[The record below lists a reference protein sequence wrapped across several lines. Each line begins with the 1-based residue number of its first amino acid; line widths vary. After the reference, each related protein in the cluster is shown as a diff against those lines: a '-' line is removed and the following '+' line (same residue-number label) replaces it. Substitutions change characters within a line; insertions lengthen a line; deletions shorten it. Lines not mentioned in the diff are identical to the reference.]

1 MEETILEC
9 KCGFESKNIHQLTK
23 HKAKCKSINTE
34 TQDTP
39 DSLIRDS
46 FICIHCKKILAS
58 KFSCERH
65 MIICKSR
72 PIDSDENY
80 KNMIKE
86 KFLEFEKNMILI
98 KNYINLLD
106 TSNEREREILLQ
118 SDIYKKPLEFLMAH
132 NLNNEQQNI
141 TKQNITN
148 NNTTNNTTNNTDSN
162 NITNNTINSNN
173 TTNNITNNNTN
184 ISVVYP
190 FGYENIYFLTDVEMI
205 KILTGGNCLIDA
217 MNKIYANTENKNFMK
232 RNVKIE
238 NVTII
243 DKSCYIKV
251 LKDDIFK
258 RKIIKQTFES
268 LKLMFNHCKNKLNIE
283 HQIMLWQNLR
293 ILDESIKENITTEKE
308 ENMSIEIRQILDN
321 ITSMI
326 YEKNECA
333 VSKVKFME
341 IKNSMINPE
350 FKRVFDEK
358 LNHIV
363 TKMQEFRDDYN
374 NRIIDLEFIM
384 KNIWTRN
391 LENDPQ
397 LSITH
402 PDNHIKAHDVVDTP
416 RFKFYEEMAKL
427 ENEYLAIEER
437 NTTGNIDSVC
447 DIREQLAEKEYKTYT
462 KKYDLDVKERK
473 TLERKVKTERKY
485 GVRDKMIANQKKI
498 LKKIE
503 TNSSNVSS

>member
-1 MEETILEC
+1 MSEFVC
-9 KCGFESKNIHQLTK
+9 PCGF
-23 HKAKCKSINTE
+23 KAKFRSKYLRHMSATRKCDYLKTVLNNKDKTKTE
-34 TQDTP
+34 TQENKEIENNSETQSNANDNTNIDKIVKEYMP
-39 DSLIRDS
+39 SIKS
-46 FICIHCKKILAS
+46 FISLFES
-58 KFSCERH
+58 SSDSER
-65 MIICKSR
+65 
-72 PIDSDENY
+72 
-80 KNMIKE
+80 
-86 KFLEFEKNMILI
+86 
-98 KNYINLLD
+98 LL
-106 TSNEREREILLQ
+106 LCQ
-118 SDIYKKPLEFLMAH
+118 SEQYKKWIDFFLKYNSTYKGELQVQH
-132 NLNNEQQNI
+132 HD
-141 TKQNITN
+141 
-148 NNTTNNTTNNTDSN
+148 TTNNITTNNTDSN
-162 NITNNTINSNN
+162 NINTTTNSHNQMNNNQINQINQTNNNIINN

-190 FGYENIYFLTDVEMI
+190 FGYENIYFMSDIEMI

-217 MNKIYANTENKNFMK
+217 MNKIYSNTENKNFMK

-258 RKIIKQTFES
+258 RQIIKQTFES
-268 LKLMFNHCKNKLNIE
+268 LKLMFKHCKNKLNIE

-333 VSKVKFME
+333 VSKIKFME

-350 FKRVFDEK
+350 FKRVFDEN

-363 TKMQEFRDDYN
+363 SKMQEFRDDYN

-384 KNIWTRN
+384 KNIWTRD
-391 LENDPQ
+391 LEKDQ
-397 LSITH
+397 ELSITH

-416 RFKFYEEMAKL
+416 RYKFFEEMAKL
-427 ENEYLAIEER
+427 ENEYLAAEER
-437 NTTGNIDSVC
+437 NTTGNIDSLC
-447 DIREQLAEKEYKTYT
+447 GIREENADKEYKTYT

-485 GVRDKMIANQKKI
+485 GARDKMVANQKKI
-498 LKKIE
+498 LKKLE
-503 TNSSNVSS
+503 ANSSKA